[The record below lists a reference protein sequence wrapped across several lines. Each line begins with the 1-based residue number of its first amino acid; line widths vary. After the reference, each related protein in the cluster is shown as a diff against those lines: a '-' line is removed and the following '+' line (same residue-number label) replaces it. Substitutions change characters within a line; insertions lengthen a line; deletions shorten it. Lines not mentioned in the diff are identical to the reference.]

1 MIVTHTWKW
10 ISLWTIQ
17 LGKGYLTCKN
27 QRFEWNPW
35 CYCLLV
41 SAVTNFKTLCFS
53 QNIIIWEWGSK
64 SRHLFTDNLLLWTF
78 LSKRVSIWFFIS
90 KYKNLSHIIFYF
102 SIISNLYRFIHL
114 FWFQSLSSIEI
125 SKMLSGRLA
134 LVTGG
139 ARGIGRAVCQVLAN
153 DGARVIVADLD
164 RNGCE
169 ETMQVPSPKH
179 TLII

>member
-1 MIVTHTWKW
+1 
-10 ISLWTIQ
+10 
-17 LGKGYLTCKN
+17 
-27 QRFEWNPW
+27 
-35 CYCLLV
+35 
-41 SAVTNFKTLCFS
+41 
-53 QNIIIWEWGSK
+53 
-64 SRHLFTDNLLLWTF
+64 
-78 LSKRVSIWFFIS
+78 
-90 KYKNLSHIIFYF
+90 
-102 SIISNLYRFIHL
+102 
-114 FWFQSLSSIEI
+114 
-125 SKMLSGRLA
+125 MLSGRLA